1 MVGQCVMSDHL
12 TSVVG
17 GPHLTGMVGQ
27 CVRPDQPPPSEQL
40 GAGMPCL
47 RIRRRR
53 LLAVNAALRACFF
66 GWALFVC

>member
-1 MVGQCVMSDHL
+1 
-12 TSVVG
+12 
-17 GPHLTGMVGQ
+17 MVGQ

-53 LLAVNAALRACFF
+53 LFAVNAALQACLF
-66 GWALFVC
+66 GRALFVC